1 MSNFL
6 GEKAKEIDIVS
17 NDGKVDDRN
26 WNIIWRDDSQYGND
40 KSRSK

>member
-26 WNIIWRDDSQYGND
+26 WNIIWRDDSVYGND